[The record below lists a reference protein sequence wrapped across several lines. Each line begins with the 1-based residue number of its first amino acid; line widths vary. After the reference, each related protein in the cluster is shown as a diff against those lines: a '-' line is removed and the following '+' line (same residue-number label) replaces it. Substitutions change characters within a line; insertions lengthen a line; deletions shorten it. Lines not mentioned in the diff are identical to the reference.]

1 MQSLC
6 KEFEQVKNNDFKLH
20 FDHYPTEEERKQMV
34 LNNSDLDEQTLKSIQ
49 DARSRVAKARAAG
62 KPMNN
67 LQLMMEIMGVFT
79 KEELMKMLMEE
90 NQ

>member
-1 MQSLC
+1 MEEMKSLC
-6 KEFEQVKNNDFKLH
+6 NEFDKVKNHGFKLH

-49 DARSRVAKARAAG
+49 DVRSRVAKAKASG

-67 LQLMMEIMGVFT
+67 L
-79 KEELMKMLMEE
+79 
-90 NQ
+90 